1 MMSQDTQAEESFPG
15 FSVLPSATVEPWSID
30 HPSSSS
36 GTQVPGE
43 GKAFITCEYAMNV
56 ALLSVS
62 RMV

>member
-15 FSVLPSATVEPWSID
+15 FSV